1 MYLDIVKLYFNEQK
15 GSFTSFGRVISGTI
29 KEEMMLESIM
39 GEGYTTTEEQEDVVV
54 VKTVCVEKLWA
65 MQPRYK
71 I

>member
-54 VKTVCVEKLWA
+54 KTVEKLWI

>member
-1 MYLDIVKLYFNEQK
+1 VKLYFNEQK

-29 KEEMMLESIM
+29 KEGDDVRIM
-39 GEGYTTTEEQEDVVV
+39 GEGYTTEEQEDVVV
-54 VKTVCVEKLWA
+54 KTVEKLWI